1 MDSNREENL
10 FVNLSIG
17 AAFILSIGL
26 RQGANLFARMA
37 AYYEIAVGFS
47 LPWMIAKI
55 FNKRSSNLILGIA
68 TVLYFGYFFY
78 EHGINQDISNIYSS
92 ITIWEFIQRLFT
104 G

>member
-1 MDSNREENL
+1 L

-55 FNKRSSNLILGIA
+55 FNKRSANLILGIA
-68 TVLYFGYFFY
+68 TVLYFGYFYY
-78 EHGINQDISNIYSS
+78 EHGINQGITNVYSS